1 MMSRCFEPWRFIWE
15 IGLTY
20 QASGSNLLGSYECED
35 ECDNDSDYAKKSIS
49 YIGVR
54 GLIKDS
60 KKIVDL
66 QRTLR
71 RTKRKLDYWYCQTM
85 RLREENDRLVHLLN
99 NYRLLPMRYTKASKL
114 QIQESEEKRL
124 RYNATLREFGIVKS
138 ASYEI

>member
-1 MMSRCFEPWRFIWE
+1 MSRCFEPWRFIWE

-20 QASGSNLLGSYECED
+20 QSNGSNLLGSYD
-35 ECDNDSDYAKKSIS
+35 CDRDCDRDYANNSIS
-49 YIGVR
+49 YIGIR

-60 KKIVDL
+60 KKIIDL

-114 QIQESEEKRL
+114 QIQESEEKRW
-124 RYNATLREFGIVKS
+124 RYNAALREFGIVKS